1 MDFAT
6 VIKFLV
12 PALQAILP
20 MIPASTP
27 AGKVAQVVLQ
37 LLPML
42 PRFGHPAAAGYRAT
56 LPVSLPPQSEWTP
69 EGLLRHY
76 GARPAVSDPD
86 SPKPA

>member
-12 PALQAILP
+12 PALKAILP

-27 AGKVAQVVLQ
+27 AGRIAQDVLK
-37 LLPML
+37 LLPM
-42 PRFGHPAAAGYRAT
+42 FGHPATAGYGAA
-56 LPVSLPPQSEWTP
+56 PPPSLPPESEWTP

-76 GARPAVSDPD
+76 GARPTVSDPD
-86 SPKPA
+86 SPKPS